1 MSNNHNICAVKK
13 VLQCEN
19 LIQEI
24 KTFVNSNNLLNARNL
39 LTTTKKS
46 CYDWKLTSDATSNYY
61 ENDEFQSKLHSLVSD
76 SSRQI
81 LLNKNVREIL
91 LALKYILLIFI
102 YYIIL

>member
-1 MSNNHNICAVKK
+1 MSNNNICAIKK

-24 KTFVNSNNLLNARNL
+24 KTFIDTNNLLNASNL

-61 ENDEFQSKLHSLVSD
+61 EDDEFQSKLHSLVAD
-76 SSRQI
+76 PSRQI

-91 LALKYILLIFI
+91 VALNLLFAIMK
-102 YYIIL
+102 